1 MFKLS
6 QKSKDNRI
14 GIDPKL
20 IEISDQA
27 IIITLVDFGHGPHA
41 GLRIAPEQ
49 HELYLAGFSEADG
62 YAKLSKHQIQPGE
75 KYSKALDAYAY
86 VDGGAS
92 WQHEHLAMVIIAHL
106 QAATMLGYELN
117 CGILWPRIKPKLR
130 NSIEYG
136 WDASHM
142 QLVD

>member
-14 GIDPKL
+14 GTDPRL

-27 IIITLVDFGHGPHA
+27 ILITLVDFGHGPHA
-41 GLRIAPEQ
+41 GIRTASEQ
-49 HELYLAGFSEADG
+49 HQLYLKGVSNADG
-62 YAKLSKHQIQPGE
+62 YAKLSKHQDG
-75 KYSKALDAYAY
+75 KALDFYAY
-86 VDGGAS
+86 VDHGAS
-92 WQHEHLAMVIIAHL
+92 WQHHHLAMVAAAHL

-117 CGILWPRIKPKLR
+117 WGGLWKRINPKIR
-130 NSIEYG
+130 NGIEYG
-136 WDASHM
+136 WDMAHI